1 MRKNTTI
8 KYLATII
15 VFLFIGTSFIS
26 ISASIIVDNQNK
38 SIISNGQRNGLENNL
53 FDLKMSFFMKLAK
66 FPSLSACIID
76 DDEVIWSKGYG
87 YYDLKNKKPATE
99 NTIYMLA
106 SITKPVT
113 GTALMQLCEQG
124 LFDLDEDVNNYLPL
138 NLNINLHQIKK
149 PTRKRMGFIK

>member
-1 MRKNTTI
+1 MRKNTTV

-26 ISASIIVDNQNK
+26 ESASIIANNQNK
-38 SIISNGQRNGLENNL
+38 SIISNVQRNGLENNL

-99 NTIYMLA
+99 NTIYIIA
-106 SITKPVT
+106 HIY
-113 GTALMQLCEQG
+113 Q
-124 LFDLDEDVNNYLPL
+124 F
-138 NLNINLHQIKK
+138 
-149 PTRKRMGFIK
+149 